1 MTYYRD
7 DYEFDR
13 QQEAI
18 ARAIAAAKVVPFPK
32 MVREICA
39 YCDEGRVVVG
49 DGTEYPGGVLC
60 SYCSGLGYL
69 ITEQR

>member
-13 QQEAI
+13 QQEAVSR
-18 ARAIAAAKVVPFPK
+18 ARQATVVQFPK
-32 MVREICA
+32 MVREQCGF
-39 YCDEGRVVVG
+39 CSDGRVMVG

-60 SYCSGLGYL
+60 SYCSGFGYL